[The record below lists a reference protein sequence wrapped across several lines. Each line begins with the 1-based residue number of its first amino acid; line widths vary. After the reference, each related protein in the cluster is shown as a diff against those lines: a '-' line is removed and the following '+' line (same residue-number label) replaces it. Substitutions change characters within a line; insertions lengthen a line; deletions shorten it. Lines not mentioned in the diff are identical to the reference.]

1 METFKKVFKLSSAV
15 SPVRHAKHAI
25 HTHAMTFEQDDSP
38 KLGKPLS
45 NIKVIEFAGL
55 APGPLCGQLLA
66 DYGAQVVR
74 IDAPNKPSIDRLCK
88 NKRSIALNL
97 KEKGNFAVARDLLMK
112 ADVVIDPYRPG
123 VLEKLGLGPKVFLDP
138 ITGINKRLIFAR
150 LTGYG
155 QTTSK
160 SHWAGHDLGYLA
172 ESGVLDTI
180 GPPGKAPVFPAN
192 ILGDFAG
199 LSLPGFAS
207 ISLALYEREMKEKRG
222 TEVSGREL
230 DVNIVQAVQYLG
242 LFVSHGRYPDGEG
255 GIALFEDER
264 GTNVLDG
271 GSPYYQMYETADKG
285 EFLAVAP
292 IEEQFYT
299 QFLEMVGLDIDKLPN
314 RFDSD
319 NWTEL
324 KDTFAQAIASKGVQ
338 HWREQ
343 CDKYPNSSCAVMN
356 KLAKPTEVKDQIVT
370 WTNKSSNGYKHA
382 GFAGSVLEANNDAED
397 VIKSFLGDDYWTKV
411 KAKL

>member
-1 METFKKVFKLSSAV
+1 MIRCVRALKRAV
-15 SPVRHAKHAI
+15 LTRPFS
-25 HTHAMTFEQDDSP
+25 TTTTTMTFEQDDKP

-55 APGPLCGQLLA
+55 APGPLAGQLLA

-88 NKRSIALNL
+88 DKRSIALNL
-97 KEKGNFAVARDLLMK
+97 KDKEQWAIARDLIK
-112 ADVVIDPYRPG
+112 NADVVIDPYRPG
-123 VLEKLGLGPKVFLDP
+123 VLEKLGLGPSVFLNAHK
-138 ITGINKRLIFAR
+138 GLNKRLIFAR

-155 QTTSK
+155 QKTDK

-180 GPPGKAPVFPAN
+180 GPPGQAPVFPAN
-192 ILGDFAG
+192 ILGDFAS
-199 LSLPGFAS
+199 LSLPAFAAV
-207 ISLALYEREMKEKRG
+207 SLALYEREMKEKRG
-222 TEVSGREL
+222 SAVSGREL

-255 GIALFEDER
+255 GIALFENER
-264 GTNVLDG
+264 GTNTLDG

-285 EFLAVAP
+285 EYLAVAP
-292 IEEQFYT
+292 IEEQFYA
-299 QFLEMVGLDIDKLPN
+299 QFVEMAGLDLDKLPN
-314 RFDSD
+314 RFDTD
-319 NWTEL
+319 NWAEL
-324 KDTFAQAIASKGVQ
+324 KQIFAEAIKKHGVQ
-338 HWREQ
+338 YWRDQ

-356 KLAKPTEVKDQIVT
+356 KLAKPEDVKDQIVT
-370 WTNKSSNGYKHA
+370 WTSKSSDKYENQ
-382 GFAGSVLEANNDAED
+382 GFAGKVLEANQDAES
-397 VIKSFLGDDYWTKV
+397 VIRGFLGKGYWNKV

>member
-1 METFKKVFKLSSAV
+1 
-15 SPVRHAKHAI
+15 
-25 HTHAMTFEQDDSP
+25 MTFEQDDKP

-55 APGPLCGQLLA
+55 APGPLAGQLLA

-88 NKRSIALNL
+88 DKRSIALNL
-97 KEKGNFAVARDLLMK
+97 KDKDQWAVARDLVQN

-123 VLEKLGLGPKVFLDP
+123 VLEKLGLGPQVFLDKQK
-138 ITGINKRLIFAR
+138 GLNKRLIFAR

-155 QTTSK
+155 QKSAK

-172 ESGVLDTI
+172 DSGVLDTI
-180 GPPGKAPVFPAN
+180 GPPGQAPVFPAN
-192 ILGDFAG
+192 ILGDFAS
-199 LSLPGFAS
+199 LSLPAFAAV
-207 ISLALYEREMKEKRG
+207 SLALYEREMKEKRG
-222 TEVSGREL
+222 STVSGREL
-230 DVNIVQAVQYLG
+230 DINIVQAVQYLG

-255 GIALFEDER
+255 GIALFENER
-264 GTNVLDG
+264 GTNTLDG

-285 EFLAVAP
+285 EYLAVAP
-292 IEEQFYT
+292 IEEQFYSE
-299 QFLEMVGLDIDKLPN
+299 FVEMAGLNLDKLPN
-314 RFDSD
+314 RFDTD

-324 KDTFAQAIASKGVQ
+324 KQIFADAIKSKGVQ
-338 HWREQ
+338 HWRDQ

-356 KLAKPTEVKDQIVT
+356 KLAKPEEVKDQIVT
-370 WTNKSSNGYKHA
+370 WTSKNSDQYENQ
-382 GFAGSVLEANNDAED
+382 GFAGKVLEANSDAKD
-397 VIKSFLGDDYWTKV
+397 VIKSFLGKGYWNKV